1 MAEPEVAT
9 KAPESDAMEQGE
21 SKQSNEASHGGSSMM
36 GVCLAESQTVYN
48 LILIGYCV
56 GTLRYRPAYSYVDL
70 STIMRTIC
78 SLLLCSASGAGPTG
92 VGPQRSSMFSTVA
105 ESLCKGNIENRRH

>member
-9 KAPESDAMEQGE
+9 KVPESDAMEQGE
-21 SKQSNEASHGGSSMM
+21 STQSKASQGGSGM
-36 GVCLAESQTVYN
+36 GVCLPESQTVHN
-48 LILIGYCV
+48 LILIDCCV

-70 STIMRTIC
+70 STIVRTIC
-78 SLLLCSASGAGPTG
+78 SLFLCSASGAGPTG

-105 ESLCKGNIENRRH
+105 ECLCKGNIENRRH